1 MLSTVTVAPLG
12 MRVTTVAEETGCVRR
27 FREFSAITMAVASS
41 VSGQLGSSG
50 WLGSSVDSSENCRN
64 SFMQ

>member
-27 FREFSAITMAVASS
+27 FREFSAITVAVPSPS
-41 VSGQLGSSG
+41 DQSGSSG
-50 WLGSSVDSSENCRN
+50 ASVEPPSENCRN